1 MTAAA
6 ILSPMLLL
14 PAGGQEQEHQGQTQ
28 VSQMTLIAGER
39 YPQQLHREMMINQ
52 VLENM
57 HLTQSQMVRATM
69 IHQGL
74 VLETKLKILH
84 QNMVQMWDKLLAV
97 ASLTERIYKI
107 GTKKKQTKTF
117 SLLFSF
123 FYRYT
128 YLSWVT
134 LDRYI
139 TLATIPLLC

>member
-1 MTAAA
+1 MAITAAA

-14 PAGGQEQEHQGQTQ
+14 SAGGQEQEHQGQTQ

-97 ASLTERIYKI
+97 ASLTETIHNNSDKE
-107 GTKKKQTKTF
+107 KTN
-117 SLLFSF
+117 
-123 FYRYT
+123 
-128 YLSWVT
+128 
-134 LDRYI
+134 
-139 TLATIPLLC
+139 